1 MHQLMLGVPCHHA
14 GSEHESLLVG
24 LHGSAA
30 VDAVF
35 QDAVND
41 WRRALR
47 LDAQGTFR
55 AVQCEA
61 LVVIA
66 CS

>member
-1 MHQLMLGVPCHHA
+1 MLAASMRVYLWVSMA
-14 GSEHESLLVG
+14 LL
-24 LHGSAA
+24 LSTRYSKMRS
-30 VDAVF
+30 
-35 QDAVND
+35 ND